1 MSTDTDAASG
11 GSRAG
16 QVPNGANTIPIFP
29 PLTRLLAGAVGWGAL
44 MSLSAIVSLYR
55 RNHLETLHLMELA
68 VLFFAGGLL
77 AWPFIV
83 PTARLLSRYGRVETR
98 FAACFVLLAL
108 GTIAMTAFLFAMDYR
123 LFYAQWHHP
132 ILSRM
137 GIRQFVGTSA
147 SGVYQFAVMGLG
159 LYLPA
164 GLPVLAGVSLWLA
177 KAMR

>member
-1 MSTDTDAASG
+1 MNTDAASG
-11 GSRAG
+11 GSASRQKPAG
-16 QVPNGANTIPIFP
+16 ATAIPLFP
-29 PLTRLLAGAVGWGAL
+29 PLPRLLAGAVGWGVL

-55 RNHLETLHLMELA
+55 RNHLGTFHLAEL
-68 VLFFAGGLL
+68 VILFFAGGLF

-83 PTARLLSRYGRVETR
+83 PTTRLLSRYGRIETR
-98 FAACFVLLAL
+98 FAACFALLAL

-123 LFYAQWHHP
+123 LFYSQWHHP
-132 ILSRM
+132 ILSAK

-159 LYLPA
+159 LYLPI

>member
-1 MSTDTDAASG
+1 M
-11 GSRAG
+11 
-16 QVPNGANTIPIFP
+16 
-29 PLTRLLAGAVGWGAL
+29 L
-44 MSLSAIVSLYR
+44 MSLSAIVSLYL
-55 RNHLETLHLMELA
+55 RNRLETFHFTELMI
-68 VLFFAGGLL
+68 LFFAGGLF

-83 PTARLLSRYGRVETR
+83 PAARLLSRHGRIETR

-108 GTIAMTAFLFAMDYR
+108 GTIAMTAFLFAMEYR
-123 LFYAQWHHP
+123 SFYAQWHHP
-132 ILSRM
+132 ILTWM
-137 GIRQFVGTSA
+137 GFRQFIGTSA